1 MALHEEGLRGEM
13 SSLLKRLCLGAV
25 AAWLLAAPGAHAFT
39 VENRE
44 AGDGAASGFSGSPYA
59 PPKFD
64 VEEQAKNFRSAGS
77 SLTSPGPKTDFSTPY
92 GSGSVSFGVQQG
104 SAFGGTGFGAGGT
117 SAFTGSR
124 VNRADFDRMVTPDSL
139 K

>member
-1 MALHEEGLRGEM
+1 M
-13 SSLLKRLCLGAV
+13 SSLLKRLCLGAA

-44 AGDGAASGFSGSPYA
+44 AGDGAASGFSGSAYA

-64 VEEQAKNFRSAGS
+64 IEEQAKNFRSPGS
-77 SLTSPGPKTDFSTPY
+77 SITAPGPKTDFSTPY
-92 GSGSVSFGVQQG
+92 GSGSMTFGVQQG
-104 SAFGGTGFGAGGT
+104 SAFGSGFGTSGT
-117 SAFTGSR
+117 SSFTGSR
-124 VNRADFDRMVTPDSL
+124 VNRADFERMVTPDSL

>member
-1 MALHEEGLRGEM
+1 M
-13 SSLLKRLCLGAV
+13 SSLLKRLCLGTA

-39 VENRE
+39 VENRD

-64 VEEQAKNFRSAGS
+64 IEEQAKNFRSGGT
-77 SLTSPGPKTDFSTPY
+77 SLSAPGPKTDFSTPY
-92 GSGSVSFGVQQG
+92 GSGSMTFGVQQG
-104 SAFGGTGFGAGGT
+104 SAFGGSGFGAGST
-117 SAFTGSR
+117 NSFSGSR
-124 VNRADFDRMVTPDSL
+124 VNRMDFERMVTPDNL